1 MNKFFKLIFV
11 LCAICGF
18 TQAQAQPARPKLVV
32 GLVVDQMR
40 WDYLCRYQDRYC
52 EGGFKRLLN
61 EGFSYE
67 NCRIPYIPSVTAI
80 GHTSIY
86 TGSVPSIHGIA
97 GNNFM
102 KDGKKTY
109 CTEDN
114 TVKPVG
120 SNGKAGMES
129 PRNMWC
135 TTIGDELR
143 IATNDRSKVIG
154 VAIKDRAAILPAG
167 HHANGAYWFDPEAGK
182 FITSSFY
189 MDKLP
194 AWVNNFNKQNF
205 LRGGYF
211 VHQFG
216 YQSATSSSF
225 KVSMEE
231 PETHSAFG
239 VGGRLVGLMYEH
251 SDDKFMGTGSAYTD
265 AQSFKKQTNQTG
277 YQGTGFLTRL
287 VYHPLIEKG
296 NLFHVGIGLNYELA
310 AENRSNMEFKAPY
323 PVRVAGINAIGAK
336 ITDAKSDFKFSGEL
350 MAAKGHVGIEGKYI
364 FMNVDR
370 KGDAKSYNAWGAYGN
385 LRFLLNNEYEYV
397 KNDAGIATPAPK
409 SWELVAAYNYTDMND
424 AKAGF
429 HGGKLSDWALTMN
442 YYINKYMIWR
452 VSGHIVRAG
461 ESDYSGFNKNTFRV
475 IETRL
480 QFKF

>member
-1 MNKFFKLIFV
+1 MAAALV
-11 LCAICGF
+11 MGF
-18 TQAQAQPARPKLVV
+18 AAAANAQENKLVV
-32 GLVVDQMR
+32 KPSGRILMDAAFLNSSNKAVDEQCVDGVNVPDIRIGMKVSYGK
-40 WDYLCRYQDRYC
+40 W
-52 EGGFKRLLN
+52 EGK
-61 EGFSYE
+61 
-67 NCRIPYIPSVTAI
+67 ADI
-80 GHTSIY
+80 GY
-86 TGSVPSIHGIA
+86 ARGSVSP
-97 GNNFM
+97 
-102 KDGKKTY
+102 KD
-109 CTEDN
+109 
-114 TVKPVG
+114 
-120 SNGKAGMES
+120 
-129 PRNMWC
+129 
-135 TTIGDELR
+135 I
-143 IATNDRSKVIG
+143 
-154 VAIKDRAAILPAG
+154 
-167 HHANGAYWFDPEAGK
+167 
-182 FITSSFY
+182 FIQY
-189 MDKLP
+189 
-194 AWVNNFNKQNF
+194 NFNKQNF

-251 SDDKFMGTGSAYTD
+251 SDNKFMGTGSIYTD
-265 AQSFKKQTNQTG
+265 AQSFKKQTNHTG
-277 YQGTGFLTRL
+277 YQGSGFLTRL

-336 ITDAKSDFKFSGEL
+336 ITDAKNDFKFSGEL
-350 MAAKGHVGIEGKYI
+350 MAAKGHVGIEGQYI

-424 AKAGF
+424 TKAGF

>member
-1 MNKFFKLIFV
+1 MAAALV
-11 LCAICGF
+11 MGF
-18 TQAQAQPARPKLVV
+18 AAAANAQENKLVV
-32 GLVVDQMR
+32 KPSGRILMDAAFLNSSNKAVDEQCVDGVNVPDIRIGMKVSYGK
-40 WDYLCRYQDRYC
+40 W
-52 EGGFKRLLN
+52 EGK
-61 EGFSYE
+61 
-67 NCRIPYIPSVTAI
+67 ADI
-80 GHTSIY
+80 GY
-86 TGSVPSIHGIA
+86 ARGSVSP
-97 GNNFM
+97 
-102 KDGKKTY
+102 KD
-109 CTEDN
+109 
-114 TVKPVG
+114 
-120 SNGKAGMES
+120 
-129 PRNMWC
+129 
-135 TTIGDELR
+135 I
-143 IATNDRSKVIG
+143 
-154 VAIKDRAAILPAG
+154 
-167 HHANGAYWFDPEAGK
+167 
-182 FITSSFY
+182 FIQY
-189 MDKLP
+189 
-194 AWVNNFNKQNF
+194 NFNKQNF

-251 SDDKFMGTGSAYTD
+251 SDNKFMGTGSIYTD

-336 ITDAKSDFKFSGEL
+336 ITDAKNDFKFSGEV
-350 MAAKGHVGIEGKYI
+350 MAAKGHVGIEGQYI

-475 IETRL
+475 IETRI

>member
-1 MNKFFKLIFV
+1 MAAALV
-11 LCAICGF
+11 MGF
-18 TQAQAQPARPKLVV
+18 AAAANAQENKLVV
-32 GLVVDQMR
+32 KPSGRILMDAAFLNSSNKAVDEQCVDGVNVPDIRIGMKVSYGK
-40 WDYLCRYQDRYC
+40 W
-52 EGGFKRLLN
+52 EGK
-61 EGFSYE
+61 
-67 NCRIPYIPSVTAI
+67 ADI
-80 GHTSIY
+80 GY
-86 TGSVPSIHGIA
+86 ARGSVSP
-97 GNNFM
+97 
-102 KDGKKTY
+102 KD
-109 CTEDN
+109 
-114 TVKPVG
+114 
-120 SNGKAGMES
+120 
-129 PRNMWC
+129 
-135 TTIGDELR
+135 I
-143 IATNDRSKVIG
+143 
-154 VAIKDRAAILPAG
+154 
-167 HHANGAYWFDPEAGK
+167 
-182 FITSSFY
+182 FIQY
-189 MDKLP
+189 
-194 AWVNNFNKQNF
+194 NFNKENF

-251 SDDKFMGTGSAYTD
+251 SDNKFMGTGSVYTD

-277 YQGTGFLTRL
+277 YQGTGLLTRL

-336 ITDAKSDFKFSGEL
+336 ITDAKNDFKFSGEV
-350 MAAKGHVGIEGKYI
+350 MAAKGHVGIEGQYI

-475 IETRL
+475 IETRI

>member
-1 MNKFFKLIFV
+1 MAAALV
-11 LCAICGF
+11 MGF
-18 TQAQAQPARPKLVV
+18 AAAANAQENKLVV
-32 GLVVDQMR
+32 KPSGRILMDAAFLNSSNKAVDEQCVDGVNVPDIRIGMKVSYGK
-40 WDYLCRYQDRYC
+40 W
-52 EGGFKRLLN
+52 EGK
-61 EGFSYE
+61 
-67 NCRIPYIPSVTAI
+67 ADI
-80 GHTSIY
+80 GY
-86 TGSVPSIHGIA
+86 ARGSVSP
-97 GNNFM
+97 
-102 KDGKKTY
+102 KD
-109 CTEDN
+109 
-114 TVKPVG
+114 
-120 SNGKAGMES
+120 
-129 PRNMWC
+129 
-135 TTIGDELR
+135 I
-143 IATNDRSKVIG
+143 
-154 VAIKDRAAILPAG
+154 
-167 HHANGAYWFDPEAGK
+167 
-182 FITSSFY
+182 FIQY
-189 MDKLP
+189 
-194 AWVNNFNKQNF
+194 NFNKENF

-251 SDDKFMGTGSAYTD
+251 SDNKFMGTGSIYTD

-277 YQGTGFLTRL
+277 YQGTGLLTRL

-336 ITDAKSDFKFSGEL
+336 ITDAKSDFKFSGEV
-350 MAAKGHVGIEGKYI
+350 MAAKGHVGIEGQYI

-475 IETRL
+475 IETRI

>member
-1 MNKFFKLIFV
+1 MAAALV
-11 LCAICGF
+11 MGF
-18 TQAQAQPARPKLVV
+18 AAAANAQENKLVV
-32 GLVVDQMR
+32 KPSGRILMDAAFLNSSNKTVDEQCVDGVNVPDIRIGMKVSYGK
-40 WDYLCRYQDRYC
+40 W
-52 EGGFKRLLN
+52 EGK
-61 EGFSYE
+61 
-67 NCRIPYIPSVTAI
+67 ADI
-80 GHTSIY
+80 GY
-86 TGSVPSIHGIA
+86 ARGSVSP
-97 GNNFM
+97 
-102 KDGKKTY
+102 KD
-109 CTEDN
+109 
-114 TVKPVG
+114 
-120 SNGKAGMES
+120 
-129 PRNMWC
+129 
-135 TTIGDELR
+135 I
-143 IATNDRSKVIG
+143 
-154 VAIKDRAAILPAG
+154 
-167 HHANGAYWFDPEAGK
+167 
-182 FITSSFY
+182 FIQY
-189 MDKLP
+189 
-194 AWVNNFNKQNF
+194 NFNKQNF

-251 SDDKFMGTGSAYTD
+251 SDNKFMGTGSVYTD
-265 AQSFKKQTNQTG
+265 AQSFKKQTNHTG

-336 ITDAKSDFKFSGEL
+336 ITDAKNDFKFSGEL
-350 MAAKGHVGIEGKYI
+350 MAAKGHVGIEGQYI

-475 IETRL
+475 IETRI

>member
-1 MNKFFKLIFV
+1 MAAALV
-11 LCAICGF
+11 MGF
-18 TQAQAQPARPKLVV
+18 AAAANAQENKLVV
-32 GLVVDQMR
+32 KPSGRILMDAAFLNSSNKTVDEQCVDGVNVPDIRIGM
-40 WDYLCRYQDRYC
+40 
-52 EGGFKRLLN
+52 KV
-61 EGFSYE
+61 SY
-67 NCRIPYIPSVTAI
+67 
-80 GHTSIY
+80 
-86 TGSVPSIHGIA
+86 
-97 GNNFM
+97 
-102 KDGKKTY
+102 GKW
-109 CTEDN
+109 E
-114 TVKPVG
+114 
-120 SNGKAGMES
+120 GKADIGYARGSGS
-129 PRNMWC
+129 P
-135 TTIGDELR
+135 
-143 IATNDRSKVIG
+143 
-154 VAIKDRAAILPAG
+154 KDI
-167 HHANGAYWFDPEAGK
+167 
-182 FITSSFY
+182 FIQY
-189 MDKLP
+189 
-194 AWVNNFNKQNF
+194 NFNKQNF

-251 SDDKFMGTGSAYTD
+251 SDNKFMGTGSVYTD
-265 AQSFKKQTNQTG
+265 AQSFKKQTNHTG
-277 YQGTGFLTRL
+277 YQGTGLLTRL

-336 ITDAKSDFKFSGEL
+336 ITDAKNDFKFSGEL
-350 MAAKGHVGIEGKYI
+350 MAAKGHVGIEGQYI

>member
-1 MNKFFKLIFV
+1 MAAALV
-11 LCAICGF
+11 MGF
-18 TQAQAQPARPKLVV
+18 AAAANAQENKLVV
-32 GLVVDQMR
+32 KPSGRILMDAAFLNSSNKAVDEQCVDGVNVPDIRIGMKVSYGK
-40 WDYLCRYQDRYC
+40 WEGKADIDYAR
-52 EGGFKRLLN
+52 
-61 EGFSYE
+61 
-67 NCRIPYIPSVTAI
+67 
-80 GHTSIY
+80 
-86 TGSVPSIHGIA
+86 GSVSP
-97 GNNFM
+97 
-102 KDGKKTY
+102 KD
-109 CTEDN
+109 
-114 TVKPVG
+114 
-120 SNGKAGMES
+120 
-129 PRNMWC
+129 
-135 TTIGDELR
+135 I
-143 IATNDRSKVIG
+143 
-154 VAIKDRAAILPAG
+154 
-167 HHANGAYWFDPEAGK
+167 
-182 FITSSFY
+182 FIQY
-189 MDKLP
+189 
-194 AWVNNFNKQNF
+194 NFNKQNF

-251 SDDKFMGTGSAYTD
+251 SDDKFMGTGSIYTD

-336 ITDAKSDFKFSGEL
+336 ITDAKNDFKFSGEL
-350 MAAKGHVGIEGKYI
+350 MAAKGHVGIEGQYI

>member
-1 MNKFFKLIFV
+1 MAAALV
-11 LCAICGF
+11 MGF
-18 TQAQAQPARPKLVV
+18 AAAANAQENKLVV
-32 GLVVDQMR
+32 KPSGRILMDAAFLSSSNKAVDEQCVDGVNIPDIRIGMKVSYGK
-40 WDYLCRYQDRYC
+40 W
-52 EGGFKRLLN
+52 EGK
-61 EGFSYE
+61 
-67 NCRIPYIPSVTAI
+67 ADI
-80 GHTSIY
+80 GY
-86 TGSVPSIHGIA
+86 ARGSVSP
-97 GNNFM
+97 
-102 KDGKKTY
+102 KD
-109 CTEDN
+109 
-114 TVKPVG
+114 
-120 SNGKAGMES
+120 
-129 PRNMWC
+129 
-135 TTIGDELR
+135 I
-143 IATNDRSKVIG
+143 
-154 VAIKDRAAILPAG
+154 
-167 HHANGAYWFDPEAGK
+167 
-182 FITSSFY
+182 FIQY
-189 MDKLP
+189 
-194 AWVNNFNKQNF
+194 NFNKQNF

-251 SDDKFMGTGSAYTD
+251 SDDKFMGTGSIYTD
-265 AQSFKKQTNQTG
+265 AQSFKKQTNHTG
-277 YQGTGFLTRL
+277 YQGSGFLTRL

-336 ITDAKSDFKFSGEL
+336 ITDAKSDFKFSGEV
-350 MAAKGHVGIEGKYI
+350 MAAKGHVGIEGQYI

>member
-1 MNKFFKLIFV
+1 MAAALVMGFAAAANAQENKLIVKPSGRILMDAAFLNSSNKAV
-11 LCAICGF
+11 DEQCVDGVNVPDIRIGMKVSYGKWEGKADIGY
-18 TQAQAQPARPKLVV
+18 AR
-32 GLVVDQMR
+32 
-40 WDYLCRYQDRYC
+40 
-52 EGGFKRLLN
+52 
-61 EGFSYE
+61 
-67 NCRIPYIPSVTAI
+67 
-80 GHTSIY
+80 
-86 TGSVPSIHGIA
+86 GSVSP
-97 GNNFM
+97 
-102 KDGKKTY
+102 KD
-109 CTEDN
+109 
-114 TVKPVG
+114 
-120 SNGKAGMES
+120 
-129 PRNMWC
+129 
-135 TTIGDELR
+135 I
-143 IATNDRSKVIG
+143 
-154 VAIKDRAAILPAG
+154 
-167 HHANGAYWFDPEAGK
+167 
-182 FITSSFY
+182 FIQY
-189 MDKLP
+189 
-194 AWVNNFNKQNF
+194 NFNKQNF

-251 SDDKFMGTGSAYTD
+251 SDDKFMGTGSVYTD
-265 AQSFKKQTNQTG
+265 AQSFKKQTNHTG
-277 YQGTGFLTRL
+277 YQGSGFLTRL

-336 ITDAKSDFKFSGEL
+336 ITDAKNDFKFSGEL
-350 MAAKGHVGIEGKYI
+350 MAAKGHVGIEGQYI

>member
-1 MNKFFKLIFV
+1 MAAALV
-11 LCAICGF
+11 MGF
-18 TQAQAQPARPKLVV
+18 AAAANAQENKLVV
-32 GLVVDQMR
+32 KPSGRILMDAAFLSSSNKAVDEQCVDGVNVPDIRIGMKVSYGK
-40 WDYLCRYQDRYC
+40 W
-52 EGGFKRLLN
+52 EGK
-61 EGFSYE
+61 
-67 NCRIPYIPSVTAI
+67 ADI
-80 GHTSIY
+80 GY
-86 TGSVPSIHGIA
+86 ARGSVSP
-97 GNNFM
+97 
-102 KDGKKTY
+102 KD
-109 CTEDN
+109 
-114 TVKPVG
+114 
-120 SNGKAGMES
+120 
-129 PRNMWC
+129 
-135 TTIGDELR
+135 I
-143 IATNDRSKVIG
+143 
-154 VAIKDRAAILPAG
+154 
-167 HHANGAYWFDPEAGK
+167 
-182 FITSSFY
+182 FIQY
-189 MDKLP
+189 
-194 AWVNNFNKQNF
+194 NFNKQNF

-251 SDDKFMGTGSAYTD
+251 SDDKFMGTGSIYTD
-265 AQSFKKQTNQTG
+265 AQSFKKQTNHTG
-277 YQGTGFLTRL
+277 YQGTGLLTRL
-287 VYHPLIEKG
+287 VYHPFIEKG

-336 ITDAKSDFKFSGEL
+336 ITDAKNDFKFSGEV
-350 MAAKGHVGIEGKYI
+350 MAAKGHVGIEGQYI

>member
-1 MNKFFKLIFV
+1 MAAALV
-11 LCAICGF
+11 MGF
-18 TQAQAQPARPKLVV
+18 AAAANAQENKLVV
-32 GLVVDQMR
+32 KPSGRILMDAAFLNSSNKTVDEQCVDGVNVPDVRIGMKVSYGK
-40 WDYLCRYQDRYC
+40 W
-52 EGGFKRLLN
+52 EGK
-61 EGFSYE
+61 
-67 NCRIPYIPSVTAI
+67 ADI
-80 GHTSIY
+80 GY
-86 TGSVPSIHGIA
+86 ARGSVSP
-97 GNNFM
+97 
-102 KDGKKTY
+102 KD
-109 CTEDN
+109 
-114 TVKPVG
+114 
-120 SNGKAGMES
+120 
-129 PRNMWC
+129 
-135 TTIGDELR
+135 I
-143 IATNDRSKVIG
+143 
-154 VAIKDRAAILPAG
+154 
-167 HHANGAYWFDPEAGK
+167 
-182 FITSSFY
+182 FIQY
-189 MDKLP
+189 
-194 AWVNNFNKQNF
+194 NFNKQNF

-251 SDDKFMGTGSAYTD
+251 SDDKFMGTGSIYTD
-265 AQSFKKQTNQTG
+265 AQSFKKQTNHTG
-277 YQGTGFLTRL
+277 YQGSGFLTRL

-336 ITDAKSDFKFSGEL
+336 ITDAKNDFKFSGEL
-350 MAAKGHVGIEGKYI
+350 MAAKGHVGIEGQYI

>member
-1 MNKFFKLIFV
+1 MKKYMMAAALV
-11 LCAICGF
+11 MGF
-18 TQAQAQPARPKLVV
+18 AAAANAQENKLVV
-32 GLVVDQMR
+32 KPSGRILMDAAFLSSSNKAVDEQCVDGVNVPDIRIGMKASYGK
-40 WDYLCRYQDRYC
+40 W
-52 EGGFKRLLN
+52 EGK
-61 EGFSYE
+61 
-67 NCRIPYIPSVTAI
+67 ADI
-80 GHTSIY
+80 GY
-86 TGSVPSIHGIA
+86 ARGSVSP
-97 GNNFM
+97 
-102 KDGKKTY
+102 KD
-109 CTEDN
+109 
-114 TVKPVG
+114 
-120 SNGKAGMES
+120 
-129 PRNMWC
+129 
-135 TTIGDELR
+135 I
-143 IATNDRSKVIG
+143 
-154 VAIKDRAAILPAG
+154 
-167 HHANGAYWFDPEAGK
+167 
-182 FITSSFY
+182 FIQY
-189 MDKLP
+189 
-194 AWVNNFNKQNF
+194 NFNKENF

-251 SDDKFMGTGSAYTD
+251 SDNKFMGTGSVYTD

-277 YQGTGFLTRL
+277 YQGTGLLTRL

-336 ITDAKSDFKFSGEL
+336 ITDAKNDFKFSGEV
-350 MAAKGHVGIEGKYI
+350 MAAKGHVGIEGQYI

-370 KGDAKSYNAWGAYGN
+370 KGDAKSYNAWGAYSN

-475 IETRL
+475 IETRI

>member
-1 MNKFFKLIFV
+1 MAAALV
-11 LCAICGF
+11 MGF
-18 TQAQAQPARPKLVV
+18 AAAANAQENKLVV
-32 GLVVDQMR
+32 KPSGRILMDAAFLNSSNKTVDEQCVDGVNVPDIRIGMKVSYGK
-40 WDYLCRYQDRYC
+40 W
-52 EGGFKRLLN
+52 EGK
-61 EGFSYE
+61 
-67 NCRIPYIPSVTAI
+67 ADI
-80 GHTSIY
+80 GY
-86 TGSVPSIHGIA
+86 ARGSVSP
-97 GNNFM
+97 
-102 KDGKKTY
+102 KD
-109 CTEDN
+109 
-114 TVKPVG
+114 
-120 SNGKAGMES
+120 
-129 PRNMWC
+129 
-135 TTIGDELR
+135 I
-143 IATNDRSKVIG
+143 
-154 VAIKDRAAILPAG
+154 
-167 HHANGAYWFDPEAGK
+167 
-182 FITSSFY
+182 FIQY
-189 MDKLP
+189 
-194 AWVNNFNKQNF
+194 NFNKQNF

-251 SDDKFMGTGSAYTD
+251 SDDKFMGTGSIYTD

-277 YQGTGFLTRL
+277 YQGTGLLTRL
-287 VYHPLIEKG
+287 VYHPFIEKG

-336 ITDAKSDFKFSGEL
+336 ITDAKNDFKFSGEL
-350 MAAKGHVGIEGKYI
+350 MAAKGHVGIEGQYI

>member
-1 MNKFFKLIFV
+1 MAAALV
-11 LCAICGF
+11 MGF
-18 TQAQAQPARPKLVV
+18 AAAANAQENKLVV
-32 GLVVDQMR
+32 KPSGRILMDAAFLNSSNKAVDEQCVDGVNVPDIRIGMKVSYGK
-40 WDYLCRYQDRYC
+40 W
-52 EGGFKRLLN
+52 EGK
-61 EGFSYE
+61 
-67 NCRIPYIPSVTAI
+67 ADI
-80 GHTSIY
+80 GY
-86 TGSVPSIHGIA
+86 ARGSVSP
-97 GNNFM
+97 
-102 KDGKKTY
+102 KD
-109 CTEDN
+109 
-114 TVKPVG
+114 
-120 SNGKAGMES
+120 
-129 PRNMWC
+129 
-135 TTIGDELR
+135 I
-143 IATNDRSKVIG
+143 
-154 VAIKDRAAILPAG
+154 
-167 HHANGAYWFDPEAGK
+167 
-182 FITSSFY
+182 FIQY
-189 MDKLP
+189 
-194 AWVNNFNKQNF
+194 NFNKQNF

-251 SDDKFMGTGSAYTD
+251 SDNKFMGTGSIYTD

-277 YQGTGFLTRL
+277 YQGTGLLTRL

-350 MAAKGHVGIEGKYI
+350 MAAKGHVGIEGQYI

>member
-1 MNKFFKLIFV
+1 MAAALV
-11 LCAICGF
+11 MGF
-18 TQAQAQPARPKLVV
+18 AAAANAQENKLVV
-32 GLVVDQMR
+32 KPSGRILMDAAFLNSSNKAVDEQCVDGVSVPDIRIGMKVSYGK
-40 WDYLCRYQDRYC
+40 W
-52 EGGFKRLLN
+52 EGK
-61 EGFSYE
+61 
-67 NCRIPYIPSVTAI
+67 ADI
-80 GHTSIY
+80 GY
-86 TGSVPSIHGIA
+86 ARGSVSP
-97 GNNFM
+97 
-102 KDGKKTY
+102 KD
-109 CTEDN
+109 
-114 TVKPVG
+114 
-120 SNGKAGMES
+120 
-129 PRNMWC
+129 
-135 TTIGDELR
+135 I
-143 IATNDRSKVIG
+143 
-154 VAIKDRAAILPAG
+154 
-167 HHANGAYWFDPEAGK
+167 
-182 FITSSFY
+182 FIQY
-189 MDKLP
+189 
-194 AWVNNFNKQNF
+194 NFNKQNF

-251 SDDKFMGTGSAYTD
+251 SDDKFMGTGSVYTD
-265 AQSFKKQTNQTG
+265 AQSFKKQTNLTG
-277 YQGTGFLTRL
+277 YQGTGLLTRL

-336 ITDAKSDFKFSGEL
+336 ITDAKNDFKFSGEL
-350 MAAKGHVGIEGKYI
+350 MAAKGHVGIEGQYI

>member
-1 MNKFFKLIFV
+1 MAAALV
-11 LCAICGF
+11 MGF
-18 TQAQAQPARPKLVV
+18 AAAANAQENKLVV
-32 GLVVDQMR
+32 KPSGRILMDAAFLNSSNKTVDEQCVDGVNVPDIRIGMKVSYGK
-40 WDYLCRYQDRYC
+40 W
-52 EGGFKRLLN
+52 EGK
-61 EGFSYE
+61 
-67 NCRIPYIPSVTAI
+67 ADI
-80 GHTSIY
+80 GY
-86 TGSVPSIHGIA
+86 ARGSVSP
-97 GNNFM
+97 
-102 KDGKKTY
+102 KD
-109 CTEDN
+109 
-114 TVKPVG
+114 
-120 SNGKAGMES
+120 
-129 PRNMWC
+129 
-135 TTIGDELR
+135 I
-143 IATNDRSKVIG
+143 
-154 VAIKDRAAILPAG
+154 
-167 HHANGAYWFDPEAGK
+167 
-182 FITSSFY
+182 FIQY
-189 MDKLP
+189 
-194 AWVNNFNKQNF
+194 NFNKQNF

-251 SDDKFMGTGSAYTD
+251 SDNKFMGTGSIYTD
-265 AQSFKKQTNQTG
+265 AQSFKKQTNHTG
-277 YQGTGFLTRL
+277 YQGSGFLTRL

-336 ITDAKSDFKFSGEL
+336 ITDAKNDFKFSGEL
-350 MAAKGHVGIEGKYI
+350 MAAKGHVGIEGQYI

-409 SWELVAAYNYTDMND
+409 SWEFVAAYNYTDMND

-475 IETRL
+475 IETRI

>member
-1 MNKFFKLIFV
+1 MAAALV
-11 LCAICGF
+11 MGF
-18 TQAQAQPARPKLVV
+18 AAAANAQENKLVV
-32 GLVVDQMR
+32 KPSGRILMDAAFLSSSNKAVDEQCVDGVNVPDIRIGMKVSYGK
-40 WDYLCRYQDRYC
+40 W
-52 EGGFKRLLN
+52 EGK
-61 EGFSYE
+61 
-67 NCRIPYIPSVTAI
+67 ADI
-80 GHTSIY
+80 GY
-86 TGSVPSIHGIA
+86 ARGSVSP
-97 GNNFM
+97 
-102 KDGKKTY
+102 KD
-109 CTEDN
+109 
-114 TVKPVG
+114 
-120 SNGKAGMES
+120 
-129 PRNMWC
+129 
-135 TTIGDELR
+135 I
-143 IATNDRSKVIG
+143 
-154 VAIKDRAAILPAG
+154 
-167 HHANGAYWFDPEAGK
+167 
-182 FITSSFY
+182 FIQY
-189 MDKLP
+189 
-194 AWVNNFNKQNF
+194 NFNKQNF

-251 SDDKFMGTGSAYTD
+251 SDDKFMGTGSIYTD
-265 AQSFKKQTNQTG
+265 AQSFKKQTNHTG

-336 ITDAKSDFKFSGEL
+336 ITDAKNDFKFSGEL
-350 MAAKGHVGIEGKYI
+350 MAAKGHVGIEGQYI

>member
-1 MNKFFKLIFV
+1 MAAALV
-11 LCAICGF
+11 MGF
-18 TQAQAQPARPKLVV
+18 AAAANAQENKLVV
-32 GLVVDQMR
+32 KPSGRILMDAAFLNSSNKAVDEQCVDGVNVPDIRIGMKVSYGK
-40 WDYLCRYQDRYC
+40 W
-52 EGGFKRLLN
+52 EGK
-61 EGFSYE
+61 
-67 NCRIPYIPSVTAI
+67 ADI
-80 GHTSIY
+80 GY
-86 TGSVPSIHGIA
+86 ARGSVSP
-97 GNNFM
+97 
-102 KDGKKTY
+102 KD
-109 CTEDN
+109 
-114 TVKPVG
+114 
-120 SNGKAGMES
+120 
-129 PRNMWC
+129 
-135 TTIGDELR
+135 I
-143 IATNDRSKVIG
+143 
-154 VAIKDRAAILPAG
+154 
-167 HHANGAYWFDPEAGK
+167 
-182 FITSSFY
+182 FIQY
-189 MDKLP
+189 
-194 AWVNNFNKQNF
+194 NFNKQNF

-251 SDDKFMGTGSAYTD
+251 SDNKFMGTGSIYTD
-265 AQSFKKQTNQTG
+265 AQSFKKQTNHTG
-277 YQGTGFLTRL
+277 YQGSGLLTRL

-350 MAAKGHVGIEGKYI
+350 MAAKGHVGIEGQYI

-370 KGDAKSYNAWGAYGN
+370 KGDAKSYKAWGAYGN

-397 KNDAGIATPAPK
+397 KNDGGIATPVPK

>member
-1 MNKFFKLIFV
+1 MKKYIMAVALV
-11 LCAICGF
+11 MGF
-18 TQAQAQPARPKLVV
+18 AAAANAQENKLVV
-32 GLVVDQMR
+32 KPSGRILMDAAFLNSSNKTVDEQCVDGVNVPDIRIGMKVSYGK
-40 WDYLCRYQDRYC
+40 W
-52 EGGFKRLLN
+52 EGK
-61 EGFSYE
+61 
-67 NCRIPYIPSVTAI
+67 ADI
-80 GHTSIY
+80 GY
-86 TGSVPSIHGIA
+86 ARGSVSP
-97 GNNFM
+97 
-102 KDGKKTY
+102 KD
-109 CTEDN
+109 
-114 TVKPVG
+114 
-120 SNGKAGMES
+120 
-129 PRNMWC
+129 
-135 TTIGDELR
+135 I
-143 IATNDRSKVIG
+143 
-154 VAIKDRAAILPAG
+154 
-167 HHANGAYWFDPEAGK
+167 
-182 FITSSFY
+182 FIQY
-189 MDKLP
+189 
-194 AWVNNFNKQNF
+194 NFNKQNF

-251 SDDKFMGTGSAYTD
+251 SDNKFMGTGSIYTD
-265 AQSFKKQTNQTG
+265 AQSFKKQTNHTG

-350 MAAKGHVGIEGKYI
+350 MAAKGHVGIEGQYI

-370 KGDAKSYNAWGAYGN
+370 KGDAKSYKAWGAYGN

>member
-1 MNKFFKLIFV
+1 MKKYIMAAALV
-11 LCAICGF
+11 MGF
-18 TQAQAQPARPKLVV
+18 AAAANAQENKLVV
-32 GLVVDQMR
+32 KPSGRILMDAAFLNSSNKAVDEQCVDGVNVPDIRIGMKVSYGK
-40 WDYLCRYQDRYC
+40 W
-52 EGGFKRLLN
+52 EGK
-61 EGFSYE
+61 
-67 NCRIPYIPSVTAI
+67 ADI
-80 GHTSIY
+80 GY
-86 TGSVPSIHGIA
+86 ARGSVSP
-97 GNNFM
+97 
-102 KDGKKTY
+102 KD
-109 CTEDN
+109 
-114 TVKPVG
+114 
-120 SNGKAGMES
+120 
-129 PRNMWC
+129 
-135 TTIGDELR
+135 I
-143 IATNDRSKVIG
+143 
-154 VAIKDRAAILPAG
+154 
-167 HHANGAYWFDPEAGK
+167 
-182 FITSSFY
+182 FIQY
-189 MDKLP
+189 
-194 AWVNNFNKQNF
+194 NFNKQNF

-251 SDDKFMGTGSAYTD
+251 SDDKFMGTGSIYTD
-265 AQSFKKQTNQTG
+265 AQSFKKQTNHTG
-277 YQGTGFLTRL
+277 YQGTGLLTRL

-350 MAAKGHVGIEGKYI
+350 MAAKGHVGIEGQYI

-475 IETRL
+475 IETRI

>member
-1 MNKFFKLIFV
+1 MAAALV
-11 LCAICGF
+11 MGF
-18 TQAQAQPARPKLVV
+18 AAAANAQENKLVV
-32 GLVVDQMR
+32 KPSGRILMDAAFLNSSNKTVDEQCVDGVNVPDIRIGMKVSYGK
-40 WDYLCRYQDRYC
+40 W
-52 EGGFKRLLN
+52 EGK
-61 EGFSYE
+61 
-67 NCRIPYIPSVTAI
+67 ADI
-80 GHTSIY
+80 GY
-86 TGSVPSIHGIA
+86 ARGSVSP
-97 GNNFM
+97 
-102 KDGKKTY
+102 KD
-109 CTEDN
+109 
-114 TVKPVG
+114 
-120 SNGKAGMES
+120 
-129 PRNMWC
+129 
-135 TTIGDELR
+135 I
-143 IATNDRSKVIG
+143 
-154 VAIKDRAAILPAG
+154 
-167 HHANGAYWFDPEAGK
+167 
-182 FITSSFY
+182 FIQY
-189 MDKLP
+189 
-194 AWVNNFNKQNF
+194 NFNKQNF

-251 SDDKFMGTGSAYTD
+251 SDDKFMGTGSVYTD

-277 YQGTGFLTRL
+277 YQGTGLLTRL

-336 ITDAKSDFKFSGEL
+336 ITDAKNDFKFSGEL
-350 MAAKGHVGIEGKYI
+350 MAAKGHVGIEGQYI

>member
-1 MNKFFKLIFV
+1 MAAALV
-11 LCAICGF
+11 MGF
-18 TQAQAQPARPKLVV
+18 AAAANAQENKLVV
-32 GLVVDQMR
+32 KPSGRILMDAAFLNSSNKAVDEQCVDGVNVPDIRIGMKVSYGK
-40 WDYLCRYQDRYC
+40 W
-52 EGGFKRLLN
+52 EGK
-61 EGFSYE
+61 
-67 NCRIPYIPSVTAI
+67 ADI
-80 GHTSIY
+80 GY
-86 TGSVPSIHGIA
+86 ARGSVSP
-97 GNNFM
+97 
-102 KDGKKTY
+102 KD
-109 CTEDN
+109 
-114 TVKPVG
+114 
-120 SNGKAGMES
+120 
-129 PRNMWC
+129 
-135 TTIGDELR
+135 I
-143 IATNDRSKVIG
+143 
-154 VAIKDRAAILPAG
+154 
-167 HHANGAYWFDPEAGK
+167 
-182 FITSSFY
+182 FIQY
-189 MDKLP
+189 
-194 AWVNNFNKQNF
+194 NFNKQNF

-251 SDDKFMGTGSAYTD
+251 SDDKFMGTGSIYTD
-265 AQSFKKQTNQTG
+265 AQSFKKQTNHTG

-336 ITDAKSDFKFSGEL
+336 ITDAKNDFKFSGEV
-350 MAAKGHVGIEGKYI
+350 MAAKGHVGIEGQYI

>member
-1 MNKFFKLIFV
+1 MAAALV
-11 LCAICGF
+11 MGF
-18 TQAQAQPARPKLVV
+18 AAAANAQENKLVV
-32 GLVVDQMR
+32 KPSGRILMDAAFLNSSNKTVDKQCVDGVNVPDIRIGMKVSYGK
-40 WDYLCRYQDRYC
+40 W
-52 EGGFKRLLN
+52 EGK
-61 EGFSYE
+61 
-67 NCRIPYIPSVTAI
+67 ADI
-80 GHTSIY
+80 GY
-86 TGSVPSIHGIA
+86 ARGSVSP
-97 GNNFM
+97 
-102 KDGKKTY
+102 KD
-109 CTEDN
+109 
-114 TVKPVG
+114 
-120 SNGKAGMES
+120 
-129 PRNMWC
+129 
-135 TTIGDELR
+135 I
-143 IATNDRSKVIG
+143 
-154 VAIKDRAAILPAG
+154 
-167 HHANGAYWFDPEAGK
+167 
-182 FITSSFY
+182 FIQY
-189 MDKLP
+189 
-194 AWVNNFNKQNF
+194 NFNKQNF

-251 SDDKFMGTGSAYTD
+251 SDDKFMGTGSVYTD
-265 AQSFKKQTNQTG
+265 AQSFKKQTNHTG
-277 YQGTGFLTRL
+277 YQGTGLLTRL

-336 ITDAKSDFKFSGEL
+336 ITDAKNDFKFSGEL
-350 MAAKGHVGIEGKYI
+350 MAAKGHVGIEGQYI

-475 IETRL
+475 IETRI

>member
-1 MNKFFKLIFV
+1 MKKYIMAAALV
-11 LCAICGF
+11 MGF
-18 TQAQAQPARPKLVV
+18 AAAANAQENKLVV
-32 GLVVDQMR
+32 KPSGRILMDAAFLNSSNKTVDEQCVDGVNVPDIRIGMKVSYGK
-40 WDYLCRYQDRYC
+40 W
-52 EGGFKRLLN
+52 EGK
-61 EGFSYE
+61 
-67 NCRIPYIPSVTAI
+67 ADI
-80 GHTSIY
+80 GY
-86 TGSVPSIHGIA
+86 ARGSVSP
-97 GNNFM
+97 
-102 KDGKKTY
+102 KD
-109 CTEDN
+109 
-114 TVKPVG
+114 
-120 SNGKAGMES
+120 
-129 PRNMWC
+129 
-135 TTIGDELR
+135 I
-143 IATNDRSKVIG
+143 
-154 VAIKDRAAILPAG
+154 
-167 HHANGAYWFDPEAGK
+167 
-182 FITSSFY
+182 FIQY
-189 MDKLP
+189 
-194 AWVNNFNKQNF
+194 NFNKQNF

-251 SDDKFMGTGSAYTD
+251 SDNKFMGTGSIYTD
-265 AQSFKKQTNQTG
+265 AQSFKKQTNHTG
-277 YQGTGFLTRL
+277 YQGSGFLTRL

-336 ITDAKSDFKFSGEL
+336 ITDAKNDFKFSGEL
-350 MAAKGHVGIEGKYI
+350 MAAKGHVGIEGQYI

>member
-1 MNKFFKLIFV
+1 MAAALV
-11 LCAICGF
+11 MGF
-18 TQAQAQPARPKLVV
+18 AAAANAQENKLVV
-32 GLVVDQMR
+32 KPSGRILMDAAFLNSSNKAVDEQCVDGVNVPDIRIGMKVSYGK
-40 WDYLCRYQDRYC
+40 W
-52 EGGFKRLLN
+52 EGK
-61 EGFSYE
+61 
-67 NCRIPYIPSVTAI
+67 ADI
-80 GHTSIY
+80 GY
-86 TGSVPSIHGIA
+86 ARGSVSP
-97 GNNFM
+97 
-102 KDGKKTY
+102 KD
-109 CTEDN
+109 
-114 TVKPVG
+114 
-120 SNGKAGMES
+120 
-129 PRNMWC
+129 
-135 TTIGDELR
+135 I
-143 IATNDRSKVIG
+143 
-154 VAIKDRAAILPAG
+154 
-167 HHANGAYWFDPEAGK
+167 
-182 FITSSFY
+182 FIQY
-189 MDKLP
+189 
-194 AWVNNFNKQNF
+194 NFNKQNF

-251 SDDKFMGTGSAYTD
+251 SDDKFMGTGSVYTD
-265 AQSFKKQTNQTG
+265 AQSFKKQTNLTG
-277 YQGTGFLTRL
+277 YQGSGFLTRL

-336 ITDAKSDFKFSGEL
+336 ITDAKNDFKFSGEL
-350 MAAKGHVGIEGKYI
+350 MAAKGHVGIEGQYI

>member
-1 MNKFFKLIFV
+1 MKKYMMAAALV
-11 LCAICGF
+11 MGF
-18 TQAQAQPARPKLVV
+18 AAAANAQENKLVV
-32 GLVVDQMR
+32 KPSGRILMDAAFLSSSNKAVDEQCVDGVNVPDIRIGMKVSYGK
-40 WDYLCRYQDRYC
+40 W
-52 EGGFKRLLN
+52 EGK
-61 EGFSYE
+61 
-67 NCRIPYIPSVTAI
+67 ADI
-80 GHTSIY
+80 GY
-86 TGSVPSIHGIA
+86 ARGSVSP
-97 GNNFM
+97 
-102 KDGKKTY
+102 KD
-109 CTEDN
+109 
-114 TVKPVG
+114 
-120 SNGKAGMES
+120 
-129 PRNMWC
+129 
-135 TTIGDELR
+135 I
-143 IATNDRSKVIG
+143 
-154 VAIKDRAAILPAG
+154 
-167 HHANGAYWFDPEAGK
+167 
-182 FITSSFY
+182 FIQY
-189 MDKLP
+189 
-194 AWVNNFNKQNF
+194 NFNKENF

-251 SDDKFMGTGSAYTD
+251 SDNKFMGTGSIYTD
-265 AQSFKKQTNQTG
+265 AQSFKKQTNHTG
-277 YQGTGFLTRL
+277 YQGTGLLTRL

-336 ITDAKSDFKFSGEL
+336 ITDAKSDFKFSGEV
-350 MAAKGHVGIEGKYI
+350 MAAKGHVGIEGQYI

>member
-1 MNKFFKLIFV
+1 MKKYIMAAALV
-11 LCAICGF
+11 MGF
-18 TQAQAQPARPKLVV
+18 AAAANAQENKLVV
-32 GLVVDQMR
+32 KPSGRILMDAAFLNSSNKTVDEQCVDGVNVPDIRIGMKVSYGK
-40 WDYLCRYQDRYC
+40 W
-52 EGGFKRLLN
+52 EGK
-61 EGFSYE
+61 
-67 NCRIPYIPSVTAI
+67 ADI
-80 GHTSIY
+80 GY
-86 TGSVPSIHGIA
+86 ARGSVSP
-97 GNNFM
+97 
-102 KDGKKTY
+102 KD
-109 CTEDN
+109 
-114 TVKPVG
+114 
-120 SNGKAGMES
+120 
-129 PRNMWC
+129 
-135 TTIGDELR
+135 I
-143 IATNDRSKVIG
+143 
-154 VAIKDRAAILPAG
+154 
-167 HHANGAYWFDPEAGK
+167 
-182 FITSSFY
+182 FIQY
-189 MDKLP
+189 
-194 AWVNNFNKQNF
+194 NFNKQNF

-251 SDDKFMGTGSAYTD
+251 SDDKFMGTGSVYTD

-336 ITDAKSDFKFSGEL
+336 ITDAMNDFKFSGEL
-350 MAAKGHVGIEGKYI
+350 MAAKGHVGIEGQYI

>member
-1 MNKFFKLIFV
+1 MAAALV
-11 LCAICGF
+11 MGF
-18 TQAQAQPARPKLVV
+18 AAAANAQENKLVV
-32 GLVVDQMR
+32 KPSGRILMDAAFLNSSNKAVDEQCVDGVNVPDIRIGMKVSYGK
-40 WDYLCRYQDRYC
+40 W
-52 EGGFKRLLN
+52 EGK
-61 EGFSYE
+61 
-67 NCRIPYIPSVTAI
+67 ADI
-80 GHTSIY
+80 GY
-86 TGSVPSIHGIA
+86 ARGSVSP
-97 GNNFM
+97 
-102 KDGKKTY
+102 KD
-109 CTEDN
+109 
-114 TVKPVG
+114 
-120 SNGKAGMES
+120 
-129 PRNMWC
+129 
-135 TTIGDELR
+135 I
-143 IATNDRSKVIG
+143 
-154 VAIKDRAAILPAG
+154 
-167 HHANGAYWFDPEAGK
+167 
-182 FITSSFY
+182 FIQY
-189 MDKLP
+189 
-194 AWVNNFNKQNF
+194 NFNKENF

-216 YQSATSSSF
+216 YQSSTSSSF

-251 SDDKFMGTGSAYTD
+251 SDNKFMGTGSVYTD

-350 MAAKGHVGIEGKYI
+350 MAAKGHVGIEGQYI

-475 IETRL
+475 IETRI

>member
-1 MNKFFKLIFV
+1 MKKYIMAAALV
-11 LCAICGF
+11 MGF
-18 TQAQAQPARPKLVV
+18 AAAANAQENKLVV
-32 GLVVDQMR
+32 KPSGRILMDAAFLSSSNKAVDEQCVDGVNVPDIRIGMKVSYGK
-40 WDYLCRYQDRYC
+40 W
-52 EGGFKRLLN
+52 EGK
-61 EGFSYE
+61 
-67 NCRIPYIPSVTAI
+67 ADI
-80 GHTSIY
+80 GY
-86 TGSVPSIHGIA
+86 ARGSVSP
-97 GNNFM
+97 
-102 KDGKKTY
+102 KD
-109 CTEDN
+109 
-114 TVKPVG
+114 
-120 SNGKAGMES
+120 
-129 PRNMWC
+129 
-135 TTIGDELR
+135 I
-143 IATNDRSKVIG
+143 
-154 VAIKDRAAILPAG
+154 
-167 HHANGAYWFDPEAGK
+167 
-182 FITSSFY
+182 FIQY
-189 MDKLP
+189 
-194 AWVNNFNKQNF
+194 NFNKQNF

-251 SDDKFMGTGSAYTD
+251 SDDKFMGTGSIYTD
-265 AQSFKKQTNQTG
+265 AQSFKKQTNHTG
-277 YQGTGFLTRL
+277 YQGTGLLTRL
-287 VYHPLIEKG
+287 VYHPFIEKG

-336 ITDAKSDFKFSGEL
+336 ITDAKNDFKFSGEL
-350 MAAKGHVGIEGKYI
+350 MAAKGHVGIEGQYI

-475 IETRL
+475 IETRI

>member
-1 MNKFFKLIFV
+1 MAAALV
-11 LCAICGF
+11 MGF
-18 TQAQAQPARPKLVV
+18 AAAANAQENKLVV
-32 GLVVDQMR
+32 KPSGRILMDAAFLNSSNKTVDEQCVDGVNVPDIRIGMKVSYGK
-40 WDYLCRYQDRYC
+40 W
-52 EGGFKRLLN
+52 EGK
-61 EGFSYE
+61 
-67 NCRIPYIPSVTAI
+67 ADI
-80 GHTSIY
+80 GY
-86 TGSVPSIHGIA
+86 ARGSVSP
-97 GNNFM
+97 
-102 KDGKKTY
+102 KD
-109 CTEDN
+109 
-114 TVKPVG
+114 
-120 SNGKAGMES
+120 
-129 PRNMWC
+129 
-135 TTIGDELR
+135 I
-143 IATNDRSKVIG
+143 
-154 VAIKDRAAILPAG
+154 
-167 HHANGAYWFDPEAGK
+167 
-182 FITSSFY
+182 FIQY
-189 MDKLP
+189 
-194 AWVNNFNKQNF
+194 NFNKQNF

-251 SDDKFMGTGSAYTD
+251 SDDKFMGTGSIYTD
-265 AQSFKKQTNQTG
+265 AQSFKKQTNHTG

-350 MAAKGHVGIEGKYI
+350 MAAKGHVGIEGQYI

-370 KGDAKSYNAWGAYGN
+370 KGDAKSYKAWGAYGN

>member
-1 MNKFFKLIFV
+1 MAAALV
-11 LCAICGF
+11 MGF
-18 TQAQAQPARPKLVV
+18 AAAANAQENKLVV
-32 GLVVDQMR
+32 KPSGRILMDAAFLNSSNKAVDEQCVDGVNVPDIRIGMKVSYGK
-40 WDYLCRYQDRYC
+40 W
-52 EGGFKRLLN
+52 EGK
-61 EGFSYE
+61 
-67 NCRIPYIPSVTAI
+67 ADI
-80 GHTSIY
+80 GY
-86 TGSVPSIHGIA
+86 ARGSVSP
-97 GNNFM
+97 
-102 KDGKKTY
+102 KD
-109 CTEDN
+109 
-114 TVKPVG
+114 
-120 SNGKAGMES
+120 
-129 PRNMWC
+129 
-135 TTIGDELR
+135 I
-143 IATNDRSKVIG
+143 
-154 VAIKDRAAILPAG
+154 
-167 HHANGAYWFDPEAGK
+167 
-182 FITSSFY
+182 FIQY
-189 MDKLP
+189 
-194 AWVNNFNKQNF
+194 NFNKQNF

-251 SDDKFMGTGSAYTD
+251 SDDKFMGTGSVYTD

-336 ITDAKSDFKFSGEL
+336 ITDAKNDFKFSGEL
-350 MAAKGHVGIEGKYI
+350 MAAKGHVGIEGQYI

-442 YYINKYMIWR
+442 YYINKYMSWR

>member
-1 MNKFFKLIFV
+1 MAAALV
-11 LCAICGF
+11 MGF
-18 TQAQAQPARPKLVV
+18 AAAANAQENKLVV
-32 GLVVDQMR
+32 KPSGRILMDAAFLNSSNKAVDEQCVDGVNVPDIRIGMKVSYGK
-40 WDYLCRYQDRYC
+40 W
-52 EGGFKRLLN
+52 EGK
-61 EGFSYE
+61 
-67 NCRIPYIPSVTAI
+67 ADI
-80 GHTSIY
+80 GY
-86 TGSVPSIHGIA
+86 ARGSVSP
-97 GNNFM
+97 
-102 KDGKKTY
+102 KD
-109 CTEDN
+109 
-114 TVKPVG
+114 
-120 SNGKAGMES
+120 
-129 PRNMWC
+129 
-135 TTIGDELR
+135 I
-143 IATNDRSKVIG
+143 
-154 VAIKDRAAILPAG
+154 
-167 HHANGAYWFDPEAGK
+167 
-182 FITSSFY
+182 FIQY
-189 MDKLP
+189 
-194 AWVNNFNKQNF
+194 NFNKQNF

-251 SDDKFMGTGSAYTD
+251 SDNKFMGTGSVYTD
-265 AQSFKKQTNQTG
+265 AQSFKKQTNHTG
-277 YQGTGFLTRL
+277 YQGSGFLTRL

-323 PVRVAGINAIGAK
+323 PVRVAGINAIGTK
-336 ITDAKSDFKFSGEL
+336 ITDAKNDFKFSGEL
-350 MAAKGHVGIEGKYI
+350 MAAKGHVGIEGQYI

>member
-1 MNKFFKLIFV
+1 MAAALV
-11 LCAICGF
+11 MGF
-18 TQAQAQPARPKLVV
+18 AAAANAQENKLVV
-32 GLVVDQMR
+32 KPSGRILMDAAFLSSSNKAVDEQCVDGVNVPDIRIGMKVSYGK
-40 WDYLCRYQDRYC
+40 W
-52 EGGFKRLLN
+52 EGK
-61 EGFSYE
+61 
-67 NCRIPYIPSVTAI
+67 ADI
-80 GHTSIY
+80 GY
-86 TGSVPSIHGIA
+86 ARGSVSP
-97 GNNFM
+97 
-102 KDGKKTY
+102 KD
-109 CTEDN
+109 
-114 TVKPVG
+114 
-120 SNGKAGMES
+120 
-129 PRNMWC
+129 
-135 TTIGDELR
+135 I
-143 IATNDRSKVIG
+143 
-154 VAIKDRAAILPAG
+154 
-167 HHANGAYWFDPEAGK
+167 
-182 FITSSFY
+182 FIQY
-189 MDKLP
+189 
-194 AWVNNFNKQNF
+194 NFNKENF

-251 SDDKFMGTGSAYTD
+251 SDNKFMGTGSVYTD

-277 YQGTGFLTRL
+277 YQGTGLLTRL

-350 MAAKGHVGIEGKYI
+350 MAAKGHVGIEGQYI

-475 IETRL
+475 IETRI

>member
-1 MNKFFKLIFV
+1 MAAALV
-11 LCAICGF
+11 MGF
-18 TQAQAQPARPKLVV
+18 AAAANAQENKLVV
-32 GLVVDQMR
+32 KPSGRILMDAAFLNSSNKAVDEQCVDGVNVPDIRIGMKVSYGK
-40 WDYLCRYQDRYC
+40 W
-52 EGGFKRLLN
+52 EGK
-61 EGFSYE
+61 
-67 NCRIPYIPSVTAI
+67 ADI
-80 GHTSIY
+80 GY
-86 TGSVPSIHGIA
+86 ARGSVSP
-97 GNNFM
+97 
-102 KDGKKTY
+102 KD
-109 CTEDN
+109 
-114 TVKPVG
+114 
-120 SNGKAGMES
+120 
-129 PRNMWC
+129 
-135 TTIGDELR
+135 I
-143 IATNDRSKVIG
+143 
-154 VAIKDRAAILPAG
+154 
-167 HHANGAYWFDPEAGK
+167 
-182 FITSSFY
+182 FIQY
-189 MDKLP
+189 
-194 AWVNNFNKQNF
+194 NFNKQNF

-251 SDDKFMGTGSAYTD
+251 SDDKFMGTGSIYTD
-265 AQSFKKQTNQTG
+265 AQSFKKQTNHTG
-277 YQGTGFLTRL
+277 YQGSGFLTRL

-336 ITDAKSDFKFSGEL
+336 IIDAKNDFKFSGEL
-350 MAAKGHVGIEGKYI
+350 MAAKGHVGIEGQYI

>member
-1 MNKFFKLIFV
+1 MAAALV
-11 LCAICGF
+11 MGF
-18 TQAQAQPARPKLVV
+18 AAAANAQENKLVV
-32 GLVVDQMR
+32 KPSGRILMDAAFLNSSNKAVDEQCVDGVNVPDIRIGMKVSYGK
-40 WDYLCRYQDRYC
+40 W
-52 EGGFKRLLN
+52 EGK
-61 EGFSYE
+61 
-67 NCRIPYIPSVTAI
+67 ADI
-80 GHTSIY
+80 GY
-86 TGSVPSIHGIA
+86 ARGSVSP
-97 GNNFM
+97 
-102 KDGKKTY
+102 KD
-109 CTEDN
+109 
-114 TVKPVG
+114 
-120 SNGKAGMES
+120 
-129 PRNMWC
+129 
-135 TTIGDELR
+135 I
-143 IATNDRSKVIG
+143 
-154 VAIKDRAAILPAG
+154 
-167 HHANGAYWFDPEAGK
+167 
-182 FITSSFY
+182 FIQY
-189 MDKLP
+189 
-194 AWVNNFNKQNF
+194 NFNKQNF

-225 KVSMEE
+225 KVSMEG

-251 SDDKFMGTGSAYTD
+251 SDDKFMGTGSVYTD

-336 ITDAKSDFKFSGEL
+336 ITDAKNDFKFSGEL
-350 MAAKGHVGIEGKYI
+350 MAAKGHVGIEGQYI

>member
-1 MNKFFKLIFV
+1 MAAALV
-11 LCAICGF
+11 MGF
-18 TQAQAQPARPKLVV
+18 AAAANAQENKLVV
-32 GLVVDQMR
+32 KPSGRILMDAAFLNSSNKTVDEQCVDGVNVPDIRIGMKVSYGK
-40 WDYLCRYQDRYC
+40 W
-52 EGGFKRLLN
+52 EGK
-61 EGFSYE
+61 
-67 NCRIPYIPSVTAI
+67 ADI
-80 GHTSIY
+80 GY
-86 TGSVPSIHGIA
+86 ARGSVSP
-97 GNNFM
+97 
-102 KDGKKTY
+102 KD
-109 CTEDN
+109 
-114 TVKPVG
+114 
-120 SNGKAGMES
+120 
-129 PRNMWC
+129 
-135 TTIGDELR
+135 I
-143 IATNDRSKVIG
+143 
-154 VAIKDRAAILPAG
+154 
-167 HHANGAYWFDPEAGK
+167 
-182 FITSSFY
+182 FIQY
-189 MDKLP
+189 
-194 AWVNNFNKQNF
+194 NFNKQNF

-251 SDDKFMGTGSAYTD
+251 SDDKFMGTGSVYTD

-336 ITDAKSDFKFSGEL
+336 ITDAKNDFKFSGEL
-350 MAAKGHVGIEGKYI
+350 MAAKGHVGIEGQYI

-409 SWELVAAYNYTDMND
+409 SWEFVAAYNYTDMND

>member
-1 MNKFFKLIFV
+1 MAVALV
-11 LCAICGF
+11 MGF
-18 TQAQAQPARPKLVV
+18 AAAANAQENKLVV
-32 GLVVDQMR
+32 KPSGRILMDAAFLNSSNKAVDEQCVDGVNVPDIRIGMKVSYGK
-40 WDYLCRYQDRYC
+40 W
-52 EGGFKRLLN
+52 EGK
-61 EGFSYE
+61 
-67 NCRIPYIPSVTAI
+67 ADI
-80 GHTSIY
+80 GY
-86 TGSVPSIHGIA
+86 ARGSVSP
-97 GNNFM
+97 
-102 KDGKKTY
+102 KD
-109 CTEDN
+109 
-114 TVKPVG
+114 
-120 SNGKAGMES
+120 
-129 PRNMWC
+129 
-135 TTIGDELR
+135 I
-143 IATNDRSKVIG
+143 
-154 VAIKDRAAILPAG
+154 
-167 HHANGAYWFDPEAGK
+167 
-182 FITSSFY
+182 FIQY
-189 MDKLP
+189 
-194 AWVNNFNKQNF
+194 NFNKENF

-251 SDDKFMGTGSAYTD
+251 SDNKFMGTGSIYTD
-265 AQSFKKQTNQTG
+265 AQSFKKQTNHTG
-277 YQGTGFLTRL
+277 YQGTGLLTRL

-350 MAAKGHVGIEGKYI
+350 MAAKGHVGIEGQYI

>member
-1 MNKFFKLIFV
+1 MKKYMMAAALV
-11 LCAICGF
+11 MGF
-18 TQAQAQPARPKLVV
+18 AAAANAQENKLVV
-32 GLVVDQMR
+32 KPSGRILMDAAFLNSSNKAVDEQCVDGVNVPDIRIGMKVSYGK
-40 WDYLCRYQDRYC
+40 W
-52 EGGFKRLLN
+52 EGK
-61 EGFSYE
+61 
-67 NCRIPYIPSVTAI
+67 ADI
-80 GHTSIY
+80 GY
-86 TGSVPSIHGIA
+86 ARGSVSP
-97 GNNFM
+97 
-102 KDGKKTY
+102 KD
-109 CTEDN
+109 
-114 TVKPVG
+114 
-120 SNGKAGMES
+120 
-129 PRNMWC
+129 
-135 TTIGDELR
+135 I
-143 IATNDRSKVIG
+143 
-154 VAIKDRAAILPAG
+154 
-167 HHANGAYWFDPEAGK
+167 
-182 FITSSFY
+182 FIQY
-189 MDKLP
+189 
-194 AWVNNFNKQNF
+194 NFNKQNF

-251 SDDKFMGTGSAYTD
+251 SDNKFMGTGSIYTD

-277 YQGTGFLTRL
+277 YQGTGLLTRL

-336 ITDAKSDFKFSGEL
+336 ITDAKNDFKFSGEL
-350 MAAKGHVGIEGKYI
+350 MAAKGHVGIEGQYI

>member
-1 MNKFFKLIFV
+1 MKKYMMAAALV
-11 LCAICGF
+11 MGF
-18 TQAQAQPARPKLVV
+18 AAAANAQENKLVV
-32 GLVVDQMR
+32 KPSGRILMDAAFLNSSNKAVDEQCVDGVNVPDIRIGMKVSYGK
-40 WDYLCRYQDRYC
+40 W
-52 EGGFKRLLN
+52 EGK
-61 EGFSYE
+61 
-67 NCRIPYIPSVTAI
+67 ADI
-80 GHTSIY
+80 GY
-86 TGSVPSIHGIA
+86 ARGSVSP
-97 GNNFM
+97 
-102 KDGKKTY
+102 KD
-109 CTEDN
+109 
-114 TVKPVG
+114 
-120 SNGKAGMES
+120 
-129 PRNMWC
+129 
-135 TTIGDELR
+135 I
-143 IATNDRSKVIG
+143 
-154 VAIKDRAAILPAG
+154 
-167 HHANGAYWFDPEAGK
+167 
-182 FITSSFY
+182 FIQY
-189 MDKLP
+189 
-194 AWVNNFNKQNF
+194 NFNKENF

-251 SDDKFMGTGSAYTD
+251 SDNKFMGTGSVYTD

-277 YQGTGFLTRL
+277 YQGTGLLTRL

-336 ITDAKSDFKFSGEL
+336 ITDAKNDFKFSGEL
-350 MAAKGHVGIEGKYI
+350 MAAKGHVGIEGQYI

-475 IETRL
+475 IETRI

>member
-1 MNKFFKLIFV
+1 MKKYIMAAALV
-11 LCAICGF
+11 MGF
-18 TQAQAQPARPKLVV
+18 AAAANAQENKLVV
-32 GLVVDQMR
+32 KPSGRILMDAAFLNSSNKAVDEQCVDGVNVPDIRIGMKVSYGK
-40 WDYLCRYQDRYC
+40 W
-52 EGGFKRLLN
+52 EGK
-61 EGFSYE
+61 
-67 NCRIPYIPSVTAI
+67 ADI
-80 GHTSIY
+80 GY
-86 TGSVPSIHGIA
+86 ARGSVSP
-97 GNNFM
+97 
-102 KDGKKTY
+102 KD
-109 CTEDN
+109 
-114 TVKPVG
+114 
-120 SNGKAGMES
+120 
-129 PRNMWC
+129 
-135 TTIGDELR
+135 I
-143 IATNDRSKVIG
+143 
-154 VAIKDRAAILPAG
+154 
-167 HHANGAYWFDPEAGK
+167 
-182 FITSSFY
+182 FIQY
-189 MDKLP
+189 
-194 AWVNNFNKQNF
+194 NFNKQNF

-251 SDDKFMGTGSAYTD
+251 SDDKFMGTGSIYTD
-265 AQSFKKQTNQTG
+265 AQSFKKQTNHTG
-277 YQGTGFLTRL
+277 YQGSGFLTRL

-336 ITDAKSDFKFSGEL
+336 ITDAKSDFKFSGEV
-350 MAAKGHVGIEGKYI
+350 MAAKGHVGIEGQYI

-370 KGDAKSYNAWGAYGN
+370 KGDAKSYKAWGAYGN